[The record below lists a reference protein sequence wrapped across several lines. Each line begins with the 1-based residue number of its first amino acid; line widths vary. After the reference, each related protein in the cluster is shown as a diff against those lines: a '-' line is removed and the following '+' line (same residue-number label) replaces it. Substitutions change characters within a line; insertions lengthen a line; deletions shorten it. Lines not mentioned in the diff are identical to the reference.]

1 MALNLGETLRD
12 AVDGPS
18 LDELVGEDPA
28 AFDLP
33 ALSARIRHRRRAR
46 AATRSAVGVA
56 AAGAVAL
63 AGVQGLDRR
72 GVDAS
77 PSALD
82 QTLQRLCGVDVT
94 QVPRVDGAGLA
105 RATAPVSIDARGG
118 AEVDG
123 AVSWLGTLVG
133 RTLTATSVAPTGAA
147 SGDLT
152 LTTNGTVVAVGTL
165 RVDSS
170 ILAAS
175 GSAGSAGS
183 ASSAGATVSAVS
195 ADLAPC
201 PTPAGTP
208 TRVPAGTYSVQY
220 VWDRAGGGGLVR
232 STAGSWTVTLLDEPH
247 GVTLPAAFPSDEV
260 PVVGGTLVS
269 VTSNTSSDDGST
281 TAWTVKI
288 AVAGDDGAARAAA
301 ALRAAGAT
309 VADPLGF
316 VTSNAS
322 ATDGTAPA
330 SADPGTTAVG
340 AASQAELA
348 ALQARRAS
356 AQAAVAAAQGTYDS
370 LVAAQASPDALQWAA
385 RTLQAARNEVAG
397 LDGQIAEAE
406 ANLSTATI
414 GGDLAQLQAQQRA
427 QQALASAAAAP
438 GPPDGS
444 QTVYTLTGTDGFTAV
459 THSWTVRV
467 SQADRT
473 PDQQTVVT
481 YALTHT

>member
-1 MALNLGETLRD
+1 MALNLGQTLRD

-28 AFDLP
+28 DLDLP

-63 AGVQGLDRR
+63 VGVQGLDRR
-72 GVDAS
+72 GVESSGTVPA
-77 PSALD
+77 PGEV
-82 QTLQRLCGVDVT
+82 LQQLCGVDITRVARLDG
-94 QVPRVDGAGLA
+94 PRLAQAG
-105 RATAPVSIDARGG
+105 APVVVDAAGG
-118 AEVDG
+118 AAVDG
-123 AVSWLGTLVG
+123 AVSQLGTFVG
-133 RTLTATSVAPTGAA
+133 RTLTAIAVGPTDAAPGE
-147 SGDLT
+147 LT
-152 LTTNGTVVAVGTL
+152 LTRNGTVVAVGTA
-165 RVDSS
+165 R
-170 ILAAS
+170 IGAS
-175 GSAGSAGS
+175 VLSAAGSAGQT
-183 ASSAGATVSAVS
+183 ASVVSS
-195 ADLAPC
+195 DLAPC

-220 VWDRAGGGGLVR
+220 VWDRAAGGGLVR
-232 STAGSWTVTLLDEPH
+232 SSAGSWTVTLLDQPG

-260 PVVGGTLVS
+260 PVVTGRLVS

-281 TAWTVKI
+281 TAWTVQVG
-288 AVAGDDGAARAAA
+288 VAGDDGATRAAA

-316 VTSNAS
+316 VAS
-322 ATDGTAPA
+322 GGSTAGTADASPA
-330 SADPGTTAVG
+330 PGTPPTAAG
-340 AASQAELA
+340 YASLAELA

-385 RTLQAARNEVAG
+385 RTLQAARTEVTS

-414 GGDLAQLQAQQRA
+414 QADLAELQAQQRA
-427 QQALASAAAAP
+427 QQALASAAATP
-438 GPPDGS
+438 GPLDGS
-444 QTVYTLTGTDGFTAV
+444 QAVYTLAGLDGFTAV

-467 SQADRT
+467 TLDGQTADHL
-473 PDQQTVVT
+473 TVLT
-481 YALTHT
+481 YALTHS

>member
-1 MALNLGETLRD
+1 MALNLGQTLRD

-28 AFDLP
+28 DLDLP

-72 GVDAS
+72 GIESSGTVPTPGEA
-77 PSALD
+77 
-82 QTLQRLCGVDVT
+82 LQRLCGVDIT
-94 QVPRVDGAGLA
+94 RVPRVDGSRLAQAG
-105 RATAPVSIDARGG
+105 APVVVDAAGG
-118 AEVDG
+118 AAVDG
-123 AVSWLGTLVG
+123 AVSQLGTFVG
-133 RTLTATSVAPTGAA
+133 RTLTAIAVGPTDAAPGE
-147 SGDLT
+147 LT
-152 LTTNGTVVAVGTL
+152 LTTNGTVVAVGTV
-165 RVDSS
+165 RVG
-170 ILAAS
+170 AS
-175 GSAGSAGS
+175 VLSAAGSAGLT
-183 ASSAGATVSAVS
+183 ASVVSS
-195 ADLAPC
+195 DLAPC

-220 VWDRAGGGGLVR
+220 VWDRAADGGLVR
-232 STAGSWTVTLLDEPH
+232 SSAGSWTVTLLDQPH

-260 PVVGGTLVS
+260 PVVAGRLAS

-281 TAWTVKI
+281 TAWTVQVG
-288 AVAGDDGAARAAA
+288 VAGDDGATRAAA

-309 VADPLGF
+309 VTDPLGF
-316 VTSNAS
+316 VVSDGSTTTGTA
-322 ATDGTAPA
+322 GTAP
-330 SADPGTTAVG
+330 DPGAPPQ
-340 AASQAELA
+340 AAGYASLAELA

-385 RTLQAARNEVAG
+385 RTLQAARTEVTS
-397 LDGQIAEAE
+397 LDGQISEAE

-414 GGDLAQLQAQQRA
+414 QADLAELQAQLRA

-438 GPPDGS
+438 GPLDGS
-444 QTVYTLTGTDGFTAV
+444 PAVYTLVGLDGFTAV

-467 SQADRT
+467 TLDDQTADHL
-473 PDQQTVVT
+473 TVLT